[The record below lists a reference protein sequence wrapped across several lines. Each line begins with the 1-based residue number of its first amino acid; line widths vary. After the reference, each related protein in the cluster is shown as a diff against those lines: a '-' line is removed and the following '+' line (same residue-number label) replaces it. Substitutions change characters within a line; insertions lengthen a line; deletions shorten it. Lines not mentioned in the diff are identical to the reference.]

1 MARLVSS
8 RRLLHEYPF
17 LKCGALGGS
26 FQHRC
31 LLSKGTLSGAEGS
44 GCGQVLE
51 LRIAL
56 LQML

>member
-26 FQHRC
+26 FQHRR
-31 LLSKGTLSGAEGS
+31 LLSKGTLPGAEGS
-44 GCGQVLE
+44 GGGQVLG